1 MTIDKSLV
9 TIAPKSFPAYEQAV
23 LDSASVLV
31 PMSES
36 VGVLIWTDYSDPKG
50 LEQVLIDN
58 PQLEFVQL
66 PFAGVDAFQNVLHF
80 PVRFACAKGSYREPV
95 AEHALM
101 LAMSLGR
108 VIPERVRARSWGR
121 KFAASLYD
129 ANILIVGAG
138 GITEELLKQLSPF
151 RCDVTVARN
160 KPEPLP
166 GATRTVQLSDLD
178 NHLPNADWVF
188 LACSLTDST
197 RNLFDLDR
205 FKRMKPSAYFVNVA
219 RGAVVNTMELVTALN
234 DEVIAGAGVD
244 VTEPEPL
251 PDGHPLWTAKNVII
265 TPHTADTN
273 AQVVRLFSV
282 RIKENLAAYKGL
294 GDWVGLVDPELGY

>member
-1 MTIDKSLV
+1 MSINRSLV

-23 LDSASVLV
+23 L
-31 PMSES
+31 ES
-36 VGVLIWTDYSDPKG
+36 GSTLSPLGSNVGALIWTDYSDPKG
-50 LEQVLIDN
+50 LEQTLIEN

-101 LAMSLGR
+101 LAMALGR
-108 VIPERVRARSWGR
+108 VVPERVRATSWGR

-138 GITEELLKQLSPF
+138 GITEELLKLLAPF
-151 RCDVTVARN
+151 RCDVTVVRN
-160 KPEPLP
+160 KPEALS
-166 GATRTVQLSDLD
+166 GATRTVQLPELD
-178 NHLPNADWVF
+178 DYLPNADWVF
-188 LACSLTDST
+188 LACSLTEST
-197 RNLFDLDR
+197 RNLFDLER
-205 FKRMKPSAYFVNVA
+205 FKKMKESSYFVNVA
-219 RGAVVNTMELVTALN
+219 RGAVVSTTDLVTALN
-234 DEVIAGAGVD
+234 DGVIAGAGVD
-244 VTEPEPL
+244 VTDPEPL
-251 PDGHPLWTAKNVII
+251 PDGHSLWSAKNVII

>member
-1 MTIDKSLV
+1 MSIDRSLV

-23 LDSASVLV
+23 L
-31 PMSES
+31 ES
-36 VGVLIWTDYSDPKG
+36 GSTLSPLGSNVGALIWTDYSDPEG
-50 LEQVLIDN
+50 LEQTLIDN

-101 LAMSLGR
+101 LAMALGR
-108 VIPERVRARSWGR
+108 VVPERVRATSWGR

-138 GITEELLKQLSPF
+138 GITEELLKLLAPF
-151 RCDVTVARN
+151 RCDVTVVRN
-160 KPEPLP
+160 KAEALS
-166 GATRTVQLSDLD
+166 GATRTVQLAELD
-178 NHLPNADWVF
+178 DFLPKADWVF
-188 LACSLTDST
+188 LACSLTEST
-197 RNLFDLDR
+197 RNLFDLER
-205 FKRMKPSAYFVNVA
+205 FKRMKDSSYFVNVA
-219 RGAVVNTMELVTALN
+219 RGAVVNTTDLVTALN
-234 DEVIAGAGVD
+234 DGVIAGAGVD

-251 PDGHPLWTAKNVII
+251 PDGHPLWSAKNVII

-294 GDWVGLVDPELGY
+294 GDWVGLVDPQLGY

>member
-1 MTIDKSLV
+1 MSIDRSLV

-23 LDSASVLV
+23 L
-31 PMSES
+31 ES
-36 VGVLIWTDYSDPKG
+36 GSTLSPLGSNVGALIWTDYSDPEG
-50 LEQVLIDN
+50 LEQTLIDN

-101 LAMSLGR
+101 LAMALGR
-108 VIPERVRARSWGR
+108 VVPERVRATSWGR

-138 GITEELLKQLSPF
+138 GITEELLKLLAPF
-151 RCDVTVARN
+151 RCDVTVVRN
-160 KPEPLP
+160 KAEALS
-166 GATRTVQLSDLD
+166 GATRTVQLAELD
-178 NHLPNADWVF
+178 DFLPKADWVF
-188 LACSLTDST
+188 LACSLTEST
-197 RNLFDLDR
+197 RNLFDLER
-205 FKRMKPSAYFVNVA
+205 FKKMKESSYFVNVA
-219 RGAVVNTMELVTALN
+219 RGAVVNTTDLVIALN
-234 DEVIAGAGVD
+234 DRVIAGAGVD

-251 PDGHPLWTAKNVII
+251 PDGHPLWSAKNVII

-294 GDWVGLVDPELGY
+294 GDWVGLVDPQLGY

>member
-1 MTIDKSLV
+1 MSIDRSLV
-9 TIAPKSFPAYEQAV
+9 TIAPKSFHAYEQAV
-23 LDSASVLV
+23 IESGSTLSSLD
-31 PMSES
+31 EN
-36 VGVLIWTDYSDPKG
+36 VGALIWTDYSDPEG
-50 LEQVLIDN
+50 LEQTLIEN

-66 PFAGVDAFQNVLHF
+66 PFAGVDAFQNVLHY

-108 VIPERVRARSWGR
+108 VIPERVRASSWGR

-138 GITEELLKQLSPF
+138 GITEELLKLLEPF
-151 RCDVTVARN
+151 RCDITIVRN
-160 KPEPLP
+160 KTQDLS
-166 GATRTVQLSDLD
+166 GATRTVQLAQLD
-178 NHLPNADWVF
+178 EYLPRADWVF
-188 LACSLTDST
+188 LACSLTEST
-197 RNLFDLDR
+197 RNLFDLAR
-205 FKRMKPSAYFVNVA
+205 FEKMKPSAYFVNVA
-219 RGAVVNTMELVTALN
+219 RGAVVNTLDLVASLN

-244 VTEPEPL
+244 VTDPEPL
-251 PDGHPLWTAKNVII
+251 PDGHPLWSAKNVII

-282 RIKENLAAYKGL
+282 RIKENLAAYRGL

>member
-1 MTIDKSLV
+1 MSINKSLV

-23 LDSASVLV
+23 LDSGSVLS
-31 PMSES
+31 PLTEE
-36 VGVLIWTDYSDPKG
+36 VGAVIWTDYSDPKG
-50 LEQVLIDN
+50 LEKLLEGN
-58 PQLEFVQL
+58 KQLEFVQL

-101 LAMSLGR
+101 LALALGR
-108 VIPERVRARSWGR
+108 VVRERVEARSWGR

-138 GITEELLKQLSPF
+138 GITEELLKQLAPF
-151 RCDVTVARN
+151 RCNITVVRN
-160 KPEPLP
+160 RAEHLE
-166 GATRTVQLSDLD
+166 GATKTVQLDELD
-178 NHLPNADWVF
+178 EHLPEADWVF
-188 LACSLTDST
+188 LACSLTEST
-197 RNLFDLDR
+197 RNLFNLER
-205 FKRMKPSAYFVNVA
+205 FKKMKSSAYLINVA
-219 RGAVVNTMELVTALN
+219 RGAVVNTSDLVTALN

-244 VTEPEPL
+244 VTDPEPL
-251 PDGHPLWTAKNVII
+251 PDGHSLWTAKNVII

-273 AQVVRLFSV
+273 AQVIRLFSI
-282 RIKENLAAYKGL
+282 RIRENLAAYKGL

>member
-1 MTIDKSLV
+1 MSINKSLV

-23 LDSASVLV
+23 LDSGSVLS
-31 PMSES
+31 PLTQE
-36 VGVLIWTDYSDPKG
+36 VGAVIWTDYSDPKG
-50 LEQVLIDN
+50 LEKLLEEN
-58 PQLEFVQL
+58 KQLEFVQL

-101 LAMSLGR
+101 LALALGR
-108 VIPERVRARSWGR
+108 VVRERVEARSWGR

-138 GITEELLKQLSPF
+138 GITEELLKQLAPF
-151 RCDVTVARN
+151 RCNITVVRN
-160 KPEPLP
+160 RAEHLE
-166 GATRTVQLSDLD
+166 GATKTVQLDELD
-178 NHLPNADWVF
+178 EHLPGADWVF
-188 LACSLTDST
+188 LACSLTEST
-197 RNLFDLDR
+197 RNLFNLER
-205 FKRMKPSAYFVNVA
+205 FKKMKSSAYLINVA
-219 RGAVVNTMELVTALN
+219 RGAVVNTSDLVTALN
-234 DEVIAGAGVD
+234 DDVIAGAGVD
-244 VTEPEPL
+244 VTDPEPL

-273 AQVVRLFSV
+273 AQVIRLFSI
-282 RIKENLAAYKGL
+282 RIRENLAAYKGS

>member
-31 PMSES
+31 PMGES
-36 VGVLIWTDYSDPKG
+36 VGALIWTDYSDPKG

-151 RCDVTVARN
+151 RCDVTVVRN

>member
-1 MTIDKSLV
+1 MSIDRSLV
-9 TIAPKSFPAYEQAV
+9 TIAPKSFPAYELAV
-23 LDSASVLV
+23 L
-31 PMSES
+31 ES
-36 VGVLIWTDYSDPKG
+36 GSTLSPLDENVGALIWTDYSDPEG
-50 LEQVLIDN
+50 LEQTLINN

-66 PFAGVDAFQNVLHF
+66 PFAGVDAFQNVLHY

-108 VIPERVRARSWGR
+108 VIPERVRASSWGR

-138 GITEELLKQLSPF
+138 GITEELLKLLAPF
-151 RCDVTVARN
+151 RCDITVVRN
-160 KPEPLP
+160 KAEALF
-166 GATRTVQLSDLD
+166 GATRTVQLTEMDE
-178 NHLPNADWVF
+178 HLPQADWVF
-188 LACSLTDST
+188 LACSLTEST
-197 RNLFDLDR
+197 RNLFDLAS
-205 FKRMKPSAYFVNVA
+205 FMKMKPSAYFVNVA
-219 RGAVVNTMELVTALN
+219 RGAVVNTMDLVTALN
-234 DEVIAGAGVD
+234 TGVIAGAGVD
-244 VTEPEPL
+244 VTDPEPL
-251 PDGHPLWTAKNVII
+251 PDGHPLWSAKNVII

-273 AQVVRLFSV
+273 AQVIRLFSV